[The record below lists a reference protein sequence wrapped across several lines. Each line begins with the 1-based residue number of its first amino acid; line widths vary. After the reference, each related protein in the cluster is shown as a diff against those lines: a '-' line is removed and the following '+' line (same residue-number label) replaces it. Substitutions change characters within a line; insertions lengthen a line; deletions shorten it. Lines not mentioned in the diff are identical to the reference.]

1 MVVVE
6 NIAFLNAKIVY
17 LCAESTETEL
27 RTVKHIIQSWKLMVN
42 DHLCGR
48 NVVEKHPEWSWW
60 TSLKHLEKS
69 VEKQ

>member
-27 RTVKHIIQSWKLMVN
+27 RTVKHIIQS
-42 DHLCGR
+42 
-48 NVVEKHPEWSWW
+48 
-60 TSLKHLEKS
+60 
-69 VEKQ
+69 

>member
-42 DHLCGR
+42 DYLCGR
-48 NVVEKHPEWSWW
+48 NVVEKHPEWSWLDV
-60 TSLKHLEKS
+60 T
-69 VEKQ
+69 